1 MSRFPLVYIVQK
13 DAAGNVVPIPA
24 EGLLLE
30 NLTPEGGRLR
40 TDGEGRALELPPSL
54 LEYAAAHQK
63 PMRRAGV
70 RNVRTTITLREAGRA
85 YPSFASANEKFGK
98 LARMIAE
105 DLSYMPD
112 RRADGSPIWTMTLAT
127 GADPRRHEDDGLWRW
142 TMRPQVAECLLR
154 MNLGDEAV

>member
-30 NLTPEGGRLR
+30 DYAGSGWRLR
-40 TDGEGRALELPPSL
+40 TDGTGRAIELPPSL

-70 RNVRTTITLREAGRA
+70 RNVRTTITLRKAGRA
-85 YPSFASANEKFGK
+85 
-98 LARMIAE
+98 
-105 DLSYMPD
+105 
-112 RRADGSPIWTMTLAT
+112 
-127 GADPRRHEDDGLWRW
+127 
-142 TMRPQVAECLLR
+142 
-154 MNLGDEAV
+154 